1 MGLFNKL
8 FGLSE
13 KDEGI
18 EPAKLSAQDRR
29 SIPAEEIDQMQRVE
43 ASEKYRKK
51 IYRRYYRGYPEMPYI
66 SQDRELNT
74 NWIDQAEAFPASNII
89 PKAMMIRYSDG
100 LLAGHVYMLHWL
112 LNVHRKRIPAY
123 FEYKYGIDFVK
134 EKYFLLENGFIDK
147 NDKLTPEGLDAIER
161 HKEVIDEHAGPQRK
175 PKSELLDASKP
186 ENQAAFK
193 AEVEGL
199 LQIGMTQGKGSRELA
214 RRLRCKFDLPR
225 ADAEQLMVT
234 ELCRVQTEAARQ
246 SYIRNGNTKY
256 RFMAIGQKPCPI
268 CQDLDGQVFQVKDMK
283 PGVNAP
289 PMHPNCHCTTAPYW
303 DREEF
308 ERYLDEENRKMH
320 ERIRKR

>member
-8 FGLSE
+8 FSLSD
-13 KDEGI
+13 KDKDA

-29 SIPAEEIDQMQRVE
+29 SIPAEEIDRMQRVE
-43 ASEKYRKK
+43 ASETYRKK

-74 NWIDQAEAFPASNII
+74 NWIDQADTFPASNII

-100 LLAGHVYMLHWL
+100 LLPGHVYMLHWI

-134 EKYFLLENGFIDK
+134 EKDFLFENGFIDE
-147 NDKLTPEGLDAIER
+147 NDKLTPEGFDAIER
-161 HKEVIDEHAGPQRK
+161 HKKVIDEHAGPKRK

-186 ENQAAFK
+186 ENEAAFK

-199 LQIGMTQGKGSRELA
+199 LKIGIAQGKGSRELA

-225 ADAEQLMVT
+225 ADAEQLMGT
-234 ELCRVQTEAARQ
+234 ELRRVRTEAARQ
-246 SYIRNGNTKY
+246 SYERYGTEEYQFLALGKN
-256 RFMAIGQKPCPI
+256 PCTI
-268 CQDLDGQVFQVKDMK
+268 CQSMNGKVFKVKNMA

-289 PMHPNCHCTTAPYW
+289 PMHPGCECTTAAYV
-303 DREEF
+303 DREAF
-308 ERYLDEENRKMH
+308 DRWLDE
-320 ERIRKR
+320 KR

>member
-8 FGLSE
+8 FSLSE
-13 KDEGI
+13 KGKDAEHT
-18 EPAKLSAQDRR
+18 KLSAKDRR
-29 SIPAEEIDQMQRVE
+29 SIPAEEIDRMQRVE

-74 NWIDQAEAFPASNII
+74 NWIDQADTFPASNII

-100 LLAGHVYMLHWL
+100 LLPGHVYMLHWI

-134 EKYFLLENGFIDK
+134 EKYFLFENGLIDE
-147 NDKLTPEGLDAIER
+147 NDKLTPVGLDAIER
-161 HKEVIDEHAGPQRK
+161 HKEVIDEHAGPKRK

-193 AEVEGL
+193 EEVEGL
-199 LQIGMTQGKGSRELA
+199 LKIGMAQGKGSCELA

-225 ADAEQLMVT
+225 ADAEQLMAT
-234 ELCRVQTEAARQ
+234 ELSRVRTEVARQ
-246 SYIRNGNTKY
+246 SYERNGFKEYEFLALGKNT
-256 RFMAIGQKPCPI
+256 CPI
-268 CQDLDGQVFQVKDMK
+268 CQAMNGKVFKVKNMA

-289 PMHPNCHCTTAPYW
+289 PMHPGCECTTAAYV
-303 DREEF
+303 DREAF
-308 ERYLDEENRKMH
+308 DRWLDE
-320 ERIRKR
+320 KR

>member
-13 KDEGI
+13 KGKDI
-18 EPAKLSAQDRR
+18 DPAKLSAQDRR
-29 SIPAEEIDQMQRVE
+29 SIPAEEIDRAQRVE

-66 SQDRELNT
+66 SQDRELHT
-74 NWIDQAEAFPASNII
+74 NWIDQAEAFPTSNII

-100 LLAGHVYMLHWL
+100 LLTGHVYMLHWL

-134 EKYFLLENGFIDK
+134 EKHFLFENGFIDE

-161 HKEVIDEHAGPQRK
+161 HKEVIEEHAGPRRR

-199 LQIGMTQGKGSRELA
+199 LKIGMTQGKGSCELA

-225 ADAEQLMVT
+225 ADAEQLMAT
-234 ELCRVQTEAARQ
+234 EMSRVRTEAAKQ
-246 SYIRNGNTKY
+246 SYERNGFEEYKFLALGRN
-256 RFMAIGQKPCPI
+256 PCSTCKGI
-268 CQDLDGQVFQVKDMK
+268 DGKVFKVKNMM

-289 PMHPNCHCTTAPYW
+289 PMHPGCECTTTAYV
-303 DREEF
+303 DREAF
-308 ERYLDEENRKMH
+308 NRWLDGEK
-320 ERIRKR
+320 

>member
-8 FGLSE
+8 FSLSE
-13 KDEGI
+13 KGKDAEHT
-18 EPAKLSAQDRR
+18 KLSAQDRR
-29 SIPAEEIDQMQRVE
+29 SIPAEEIDRMQRVE

-74 NWIDQAEAFPASNII
+74 NWIDQADTFPASNII

-100 LLAGHVYMLHWL
+100 LLPGHVYMLHWL

-134 EKYFLLENGFIDK
+134 EKYFLFENGLIDE
-147 NDKLTPEGLDAIER
+147 NDKLTTDGLDAIER
-161 HKEVIDEHAGPQRK
+161 HKKVIDEHAGPKRK

-186 ENQAAFK
+186 ENRAAFK

-199 LQIGMTQGKGSRELA
+199 LRIGMAQGKGSRELA

-225 ADAEQLMVT
+225 SDAEQLMAT
-234 ELCRVQTEAARQ
+234 ELRRVQTEAAGQ
-246 SYIRNGNTKY
+246 SYERNGFEEYEFLALGKN
-256 RFMAIGQKPCPI
+256 PCHI
-268 CQDLDGQVFQVKDMK
+268 CQAMNGQVFKVKNME

-289 PMHPNCHCTTAPYW
+289 PMHPGCECTTAPYI
-303 DREEF
+303 DRKAY
-308 ERYLDEENRKMH
+308 ERWLDGEK
-320 ERIRKR
+320 

>member
-8 FGLSE
+8 FSLSD
-13 KDEGI
+13 KDKDA

-29 SIPAEEIDQMQRVE
+29 SIPAEEIDRMQRVE
-43 ASEKYRKK
+43 ASETYRKK

-74 NWIDQAEAFPASNII
+74 NWIDQADTFPASNII

-100 LLAGHVYMLHWL
+100 LLPGHVYMLHWI

-134 EKYFLLENGFIDK
+134 EKYFLFENGLIDE
-147 NDKLTPEGLDAIER
+147 NDKLTPVGLDAIER
-161 HKEVIDEHAGPQRK
+161 HKEVIDEHAGPKRK

-193 AEVEGL
+193 EEVEGL
-199 LQIGMTQGKGSRELA
+199 LKIGMAQGKGSRELA

-225 ADAEQLMVT
+225 ADAEQLMAT
-234 ELCRVQTEAARQ
+234 ELSRVRTEVARQ
-246 SYIRNGNTKY
+246 SYERNGFKEYEFLALGKNT
-256 RFMAIGQKPCPI
+256 CPI
-268 CQDLDGQVFQVKDMK
+268 CQAMNGKVFKVKNMA

-289 PMHPNCHCTTAPYW
+289 PMHPGCECTTAAYV
-303 DREEF
+303 DREAF
-308 ERYLDEENRKMH
+308 DRWLDE
-320 ERIRKR
+320 KR